1 MYILNVLGLLFSFE
15 DFGFPHFVLIPLFF
29 LGVGVAQFFLLK
41 KFRLGWIL
49 SASFLAVALILELLM
64 HLTHSWAAIIY
75 LVCLVYVMAS
85 LLGAL
90 IGLIVFYV
98 SRFIKSRKS
107 EKPE

>member
-1 MYILNVLGLLFSFE
+1 MYILNVLGLLFSFA

-49 SASFLAVALILELLM
+49 SASLGALAVVFEVLM
-64 HLTHSWAAIIY
+64 HLTRSWAALIY
-75 LVCLVYVMAS
+75 LVGLVYVMAS

-98 SRFIKSRKS
+98 SRFIKAKKS
-107 EKPE
+107 QKAE